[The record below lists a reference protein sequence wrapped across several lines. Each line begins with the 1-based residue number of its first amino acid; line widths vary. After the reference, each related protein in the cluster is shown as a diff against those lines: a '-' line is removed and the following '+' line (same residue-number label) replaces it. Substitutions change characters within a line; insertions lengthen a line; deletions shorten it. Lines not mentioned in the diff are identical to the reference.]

1 MEKAIGLIGFGSQAK
16 TWALNL
22 RSSGREVRI
31 FLRAKSASFKAAQD
45 MGFPAFSITEINH
58 HVQDIEFF
66 CLLTPDHTHSE
77 IYRDYLLNCSKM
89 NIVLAHGWWPWS
101 EKLEQKNLK
110 HSVILLAP
118 KCIASEMRWRYETKA
133 PLGAVY
139 SLELTDANPELL
151 VGILTLAQE
160 LGLTGIYPAKI
171 KDETA
176 ADLFSEQVIL
186 CSTLPYIAK
195 ESYDWLVAKGV
206 PEQLAY
212 LECWFELKLIVDA
225 MIKKGPVEFFKLISP
240 NALYGGEK
248 ARALFLDENFK
259 TKMGQLWDDIES
271 HKIVEEINNTDL
283 EALRAKIIQRWQES
297 SLTSH
302 HNIWEKIK
310 E

>member
-1 MEKAIGLIGFGSQAK
+1 MEKAIALIGFGSQAK

-22 RSSGREVRI
+22 RSSGREVRV
-31 FLRAKSASFKAAQD
+31 FLRENSSSQLLVRE
-45 MGFPAFSITEINH
+45 MGFKVFLLKDIKNH
-58 HVQDIEFF
+58 LEEIEFL
-66 CLLTPDHTHSE
+66 CLLTPDHTHRE
-77 IYRDYLLNCSKM
+77 IYQEHLALLPYL
-89 NIVLAHGWWPWS
+89 NIVIAHGWWPWS
-101 EKLEQKNLK
+101 EKLEKKNLK

-118 KCIASEMRWRYETKA
+118 KCIASEMRFRYETKA

-139 SLELTDANPELL
+139 SLELAQESRELEIG
-151 VGILTLAQE
+151 VLTLAQQ
-160 LGLTGIYPAKI
+160 LGLTGVYPASI

-225 MIKKGPVEFFKLISP
+225 MIKKGPVGFFNLISP

-248 ARALFLDENFK
+248 ARELLIDENFK
-259 TKMGQLWDDIES
+259 IKMGKLWDDIEQR
-271 HKIVEEINNTDL
+271 KIVQEINNTDI
-283 EALRAKIIQRWQES
+283 EALRKKVIKKWQES
-297 SLTSH
+297 SLTKH
-302 HNIWEKIK
+302 HNNWENIK